1 MHKRLTSFLD
11 RCNILY
17 KHQYGFQS
25 GKSKYHA
32 ILDLHT
38 KGSWKQRKSC
48 AIFLEIAKAFDMI
61 NNDIYLSGRYQ
72 SDKIN
77 NAKSDNK
84 AIVCDVPQGS
94 LLETSYFFSYIY
106 NIYIYIYN
114 IYIYI

>member
-11 RCNILY
+11 RYNMLY

-94 LLETSYFFSYIY
+94 LLGLLFLF
-106 NIYIYIYN
+106 IYIYIY
-114 IYIYI
+114 IYIYMYM